1 MLRFPF
7 SCLETAKWLQQLSH
21 THVCTGGCSGSHP
34 PPTPKWVLGAPRCPP
49 DPKLD
54 ASSFGKRQTTGV
66 SPREKFGKTSFLGA
80 SSAPPPMKMSPLAF
94 ACVNPDGFLVSS
106 PADTLSVPRWSPQI
120 PRRDLG
126 NSIKHRYAGPGV
138 GWERAMGTPEPSL
151 ASPRAPGDTQQP
163 QQSAWDAMSISF
175 SSSCPGRGLCVGF
188 PVCHAW
194 LHCPGS
200 PFKFHFSSDLG

>member
-34 PPTPKWVLGAPRCPP
+34 PPAPKWVLGAPRCPP

-151 ASPRAPGDTQQP
+151 ASPRAPWGHAAASAKRMGCDEHLLFLLLSRTGALCWIPSFPRLAALSWQP
-163 QQSAWDAMSISF
+163 I
-175 SSSCPGRGLCVGF
+175 
-188 PVCHAW
+188 
-194 LHCPGS
+194 
-200 PFKFHFSSDLG
+200 